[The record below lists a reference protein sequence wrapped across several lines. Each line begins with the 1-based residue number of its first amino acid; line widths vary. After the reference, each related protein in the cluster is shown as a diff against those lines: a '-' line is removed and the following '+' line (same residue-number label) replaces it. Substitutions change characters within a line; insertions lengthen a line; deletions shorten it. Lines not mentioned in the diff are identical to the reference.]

1 MRGYTSQLEC
11 RWSHLQKDGRLM
23 TASHDGWHWNTPSS
37 PMMGLPTQPA
47 GPWSVVVPGVIDP
60 EELSPESRLNP
71 PTNTTTGNSGSC
83 GKEAAAATI
92 SSLVPAWP
100 VARGP
105 SRSMCTHRGPGTVV
119 SHSVRATPRRPLI
132 SLHASRLRS
141 NSRWQRTFHEG
152 QSGAFGRCDF
162 SSTSPTQDPAAS
174 TIGIIRCACR
184 RCMIRC
190 SPHFQRGWC
199 AVQDAPSDRASRVS

>member
-1 MRGYTSQLEC
+1 MARGFWPLADAGNVRKTCPWLSDPKDLEVPLPRIWVRGYTSQLEC

-23 TASHDGWHWNTPSS
+23 TASHDGWHWNIPSS

-100 VARGP
+100 VARP
-105 SRSMCTHRGPGTVV
+105 DRC
-119 SHSVRATPRRPLI
+119 VRI
-132 SLHASRLRS
+132 G
-141 NSRWQRTFHEG
+141 G
-152 QSGAFGRCDF
+152 QEQL
-162 SSTSPTQDPAAS
+162 SPTPYV
-174 TIGIIRCACR
+174 R
-184 RCMIRC
+184 
-190 SPHFQRGWC
+190 PRGGL
-199 AVQDAPSDRASRVS
+199 